1 MKFRIHEEARAELI
15 EAADYYEREQ
25 SGLGA
30 EFTTFADDALRKIE
44 QTPRRFAKLETIRL
58 KAEIRRC
65 LLPKFP
71 YIVIYEVEGDL
82 VHVLAVA
89 HASRRPNYW
98 LKRRKER
105 S

>member
-1 MKFRIHEEARAELI
+1 VTFRIHEEARAELVD
-15 EAADYYEREQ
+15 AADYYEREQ
-25 SGLGA
+25 AGLGA
-30 EFTTFADDALRKIE
+30 EFTTLADDALRKIE
-44 QTPRRFAKLETIRL
+44 KTPRRFAKLETIRF

-65 LLPKFP
+65 LLTKFP
-71 YIVIYEVEGDL
+71 YLVIYELESEL

-98 LKRRKER
+98 LKRRSKD